1 MNRRPRFCFHMMLTD
16 APGEAAYPIMATVF
30 VLMHKS
36 AAPGRARD
44 VLGFFSW
51 ALERGAQDASALGYI
66 PLPQS
71 LIRQIRCYWVEAGGF
86 DGASLG
92 QSDRT
97 RCNLGLR
104 CLRLGEIDG
113 RGV

>member
-71 LIRQIRCYWVEAGGF
+71 LVRQIRGYWVKQA
-86 DGASLG
+86 ALM
-92 QSDRT
+92 
-97 RCNLGLR
+97 
-104 CLRLGEIDG
+104 
-113 RGV
+113 VPA